1 MVKPSL
7 TTVDVV
13 ANSSISVE
21 QSATSPSVSVVHAWI
36 VCDALDD
43 HGAFEKLVL
52 SHGIVRDCFAEQ
64 FYCTKRYK
72 SFN

>member
-7 TTVDVV
+7 TTVDIV
-13 ANSSISVE
+13 ASSSISVE

-52 SHGIVRDCFAEQ
+52 SHGIACDCVFCRAILLHETLQ
-64 FYCTKRYK
+64 IF
-72 SFN
+72 